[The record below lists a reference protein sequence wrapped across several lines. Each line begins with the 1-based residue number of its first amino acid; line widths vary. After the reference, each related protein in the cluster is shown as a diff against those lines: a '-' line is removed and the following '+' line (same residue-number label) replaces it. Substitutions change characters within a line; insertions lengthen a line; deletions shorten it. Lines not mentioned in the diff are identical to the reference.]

1 MAVILKRQTLN
12 YFKQFFLLA
21 GILLLCNGLTYGQE
35 EGHHQQEADSHRPGE
50 RVREH
55 HKHSLSLLLAHTHI
69 LNGFENGGIRGIN
82 RPSWMVA
89 YNYSL
94 SERWALGVH
103 GDIILETFE
112 VEHGSKGEEE
122 LLERKYP
129 VSLVGAASYKVID
142 HLAVQV
148 GGGFET
154 DGEETFG
161 LVRFGVEPF
170 MRLSSRI
177 ELLLNLSYDIK
188 IDAYDN
194 WSFGFGIAYGLGK
207 SHKEH

>member
-1 MAVILKRQTLN
+1 MIMKYLN
-12 YFKQFFLLA
+12 SVALMFLLIIGT
-21 GILLLCNGLTYGQE
+21 GISFGQE
-35 EGHHQQEADSHRPGE
+35 KEAHNESGESFHPGE

-55 HKHSLSLLLAHTHI
+55 HKHSLSLLLSHTHI
-69 LNGFENGGIRGIN
+69 LNGFENGGVRGIN
-82 RPSWMVA
+82 RPSWMIA

-112 VEHGSKGEEE
+112 VEAHGSESEEE

-129 VSLVGAASYKVID
+129 VSLVGAASYKVIN
-142 HLAVQV
+142 HLAVQM

-161 LVRFGVEPF
+161 LIRFGIEPF
-170 MRLSSRI
+170 MRISSRI

-188 IDAYDN
+188 INAYDN
-194 WSFGFGIAYGLGK
+194 WNLGFGIAYGLGK
-207 SHKEH
+207 